1 MRHLRKDDLSNM
13 SKFWSDVVR
22 GLDPYVPGEQAN
34 DASIIKLNTN
44 ENPYAPSPK
53 VIESIR
59 DSLGDQLRLYP
70 DPQALVLRETIA
82 DKEGVRASNVF
93 IGNGSDEVLAHAFRA
108 LFKVG
113 ETVFFPDI
121 TYSFYP
127 TYCKLFDLN
136 YEQVA
141 VTTDFEIDLE
151 LYPSRSGGIIF
162 PNPNAPTGIQKDRPA
177 LERFLQSRPDTIV
190 VIDEAYVEFGAQT
203 SSSLTTVFPNL
214 LVTRSFSKSYSLAG
228 LRIGYAIGHEDLIEG
243 LYRVK
248 DSFNSY
254 PVDRLALVGAE
265 AAIRDQS
272 YLARIVEKIVS
283 TRSWVSNELAML
295 DFHVLPSSANFLFV
309 RHSSAEAE
317 NIVKKLRQQ
326 NILVRHFP
334 NPDRIRGFLRISIG
348 TADDMKILVDRL
360 QTILAE

>member
-1 MRHLRKDDLSNM
+1 MRRLRKDDLSDM
-13 SKFWSDVVR
+13 SKFWSDAVK

-44 ENPYAPSPK
+44 ENPYAPNPR
-53 VIESIR
+53 VIEAIR

-82 DKEGVRASNVF
+82 EKEGVRASNVF
-93 IGNGSDEVLAHAFRA
+93 IGNGSDEVLAHTFRA

-113 ETVFFPDI
+113 ETIFFPDI

-136 YEQVA
+136 YEQIA
-141 VTTDFEIDLE
+141 LTSDFEIDLE
-151 LYPSRSGGIIF
+151 LYPSRAGGIIF

-177 LERFLQSRPDTIV
+177 FEQFLRSRSDTVV

-203 SSSLTTVFPNL
+203 SSLLTADFSNL

-228 LRIGYAIGHEDLIEG
+228 LRVGYAIGHEDLIDG

-248 DSFNSY
+248 DSLTHIRSIDWLWL
-254 PVDRLALVGAE
+254 VQRL
-265 AAIRDQS
+265 
-272 YLARIVEKIVS
+272 
-283 TRSWVSNELAML
+283 
-295 DFHVLPSSANFLFV
+295 
-309 RHSSAEAE
+309 
-317 NIVKKLRQQ
+317 
-326 NILVRHFP
+326 
-334 NPDRIRGFLRISIG
+334 
-348 TADDMKILVDRL
+348 RL
-360 QTILAE
+360 ETKVT